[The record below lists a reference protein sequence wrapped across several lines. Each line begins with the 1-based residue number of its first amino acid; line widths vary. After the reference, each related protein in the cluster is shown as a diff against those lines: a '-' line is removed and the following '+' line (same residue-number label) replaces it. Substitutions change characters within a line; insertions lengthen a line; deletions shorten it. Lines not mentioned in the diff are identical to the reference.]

1 MLKRRLLKTFA
12 LVSVAGLP
20 MVLASVP
27 RSNEI
32 ANDTAIYQNLH
43 EIKVNRVK
51 SISFKNDLEGLSAVE
66 KKYREPVQLQIS
78 APMERVMSRPYQ
90 PTGAKKSPGYKKHR
104 AH

>member
-1 MLKRRLLKTFA
+1 MLLKRNLLRSIA

-27 RSNEI
+27 RSSEI

-51 SISFKNDLEGLSAVE
+51 SISFKKDLDGLSAVQ
-66 KKYREPVQLQIS
+66 KRYREPVQLRVS
-78 APMERVMSRPYQ
+78 SPMERVMSTPYK
-90 PTGAKKSPGYKKHR
+90 PAIHKKAPVHR
-104 AH
+104 R